1 VNVLRGLQLRDTA
14 MVRKAIEDDLIEG
27 GRDFVRVLKEI
38 DAHPARAEELLAL
51 RNQPPPSSRKKS
63 TT

>member
-1 VNVLRGLQLRDTA
+1 

-38 DAHPARAEELLAL
+38 DANPARAEELLAL
-51 RNQPPPSSRKKS
+51 RNQLPPSSRKKS
-63 TT
+63 PT